1 MNTRYLALELRRLL
15 RSSRFTI
22 FTLAMPAV
30 LLLVY
35 TGLYGGAG
43 AVFPNG
49 IPVTTAL
56 MINMATYAA
65 MTAPLFTGT
74 RVATERGLGWQ
85 RQLRLTPLSSPAYLL
100 TKGLTA
106 LLIAVPGLVLV
117 GVIGALVAD
126 VRLSAGQ
133 WVAVLGGVWLA
144 AIPVAMLGLVIG
156 LLSNQDTVQPIGSG
170 LMMLF
175 GLLGGVWVPAE
186 AAPDWMRQ
194 IMQLMPTYWMNQVA
208 KAPLLADPHLGQAV
222 LVLAGWAA
230 VLAVV
235 GARRFRTATAR

>member
-1 MNTRYLALELRRLL
+1 
-15 RSSRFTI
+15 
-22 FTLAMPAV
+22 MPAV
-30 LLLVY
+30 LLLVF

-43 AVFPNG
+43 ATFPNG
-49 IPVTTAL
+49 IPVSTGL

-74 RVATERGLGWQ
+74 RVATERGTGWQ
-85 RQLRLTPLSSPAYLL
+85 RQLRLTPLSSTAYLL

-117 GVIGALVAD
+117 GAIGALVEG

-133 WVAVLGGVWLA
+133 WLGVLGGVWLA
-144 AIPVAMLGLVIG
+144 AIPVAMLGLAIG
-156 LLSNQDTVQPIGSG
+156 LLANQDTVQPVGSG

-186 AAPDWMRQ
+186 AAPDWMLG
-194 IMQLMPTYWMNQVA
+194 IMRVMPTYWMNQVA
-208 KAPLLADPHLGQAV
+208 KAPLLADAALGRAV
-222 LVLAGWAA
+222 LVLAGWT
-230 VLAVV
+230 VLLGLV
-235 GARRFRTATAR
+235 GAWRFRTATAR